1 MTGLRTLIAFAALV
15 SLVLAKPQ
23 LSRSVVHEKRPASPP
38 GWSRLERH
46 ASDAIMPLR
55 FGLRQ
60 RNLDKI
66 EEFLLDVS
74 HPESPN
80 YGKHWSPAKVAA
92 TFAPSK
98 ATVNT
103 VKEWLG
109 SAGIHPDRMKM
120 ASGKVWLEFK

>member
-1 MTGLRTLIAFAALV
+1 MTGLRTLTAFAALV
-15 SLVLAKPQ
+15 SLAFAEPQ
-23 LSRSVVHEKRPASPP
+23 LSRSVIHEKRFASPP
-38 GWSRLERH
+38 GWTIIERH

-60 RNLDKI
+60 RNLDRI

-74 HPESPN
+74 HPDSPN

-109 SAGIHPDRMKM
+109 SAGISSDRMRM
-120 ASGKVWLEFK
+120 ASGKVWLELK